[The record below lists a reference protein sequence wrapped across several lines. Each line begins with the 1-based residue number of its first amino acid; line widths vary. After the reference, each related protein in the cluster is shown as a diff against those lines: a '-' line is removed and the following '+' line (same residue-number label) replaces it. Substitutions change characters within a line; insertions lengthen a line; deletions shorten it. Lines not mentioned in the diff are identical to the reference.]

1 MKYNRVHRTL
11 LPVALL
17 ALTLAVPALQARVAQ
32 SMDADNYVIGPRD
45 VIVISIFDQPT
56 LSGKFTVEA
65 DGTFTFP
72 HLGPVKAGGLTVRAL
87 QASLHKRLSETLF
100 RNPQVTVGVENY
112 RSKRIFMMGEV
123 GLQGRQ
129 PLAGSM
135 TLIEALATAS
145 GTTASA
151 SGEAII
157 VRPRNGVPDA
167 PLMPGQDLTAEV
179 IRVDLLK
186 LRGGDLTQNLHLQ
199 DGDTVY
205 IPRSETAY
213 IYGQVKSPGVYP
225 IQRKMTVLQALSLAG
240 GPTEHGAINRIQII
254 RFENGKEQTIKVK
267 NPIAELVRPGDTIIV
282 PERWF

>member
-1 MKYNRVHRTL
+1 MTRTL
-11 LPVALL
+11 PIL
-17 ALTLAVPALQARVAQ
+17 ALFALVLAVPALQARAAQ
-32 SMDADNYVIGPRD
+32 SMDADNYVIGARD

-72 HLGPVKAGGLTVRAL
+72 HLGPVKAAGLTVRDL

-123 GLQGRQ
+123 GAQGRQ
-129 PLAGSM
+129 PLTGSM
-135 TLIEALATAS
+135 TLIEALATAG

-151 SGEAII
+151 SGDAII
-157 VRPRNGVPDA
+157 VRPRSGVPDA
-167 PLMPGQDLTAEV
+167 PLMPGQDETAEV
-179 IRVDLLK
+179 LRVDLLK
-186 LRGGDLTQNLHLQ
+186 LRAGDLTQNLQLQ

-205 IPRSETAY
+205 IPRAETAY
-213 IYGQVKSPGVYP
+213 IYGEVRSPGVYP

-240 GPTEHGAINRIQII
+240 GPTENGAINRIQIV
-254 RFENGKEQTIKVK
+254 RFENGKEQKIKVR
-267 NPIAELVRPGDTIIV
+267 NPITELVKPGDTIIV

>member
-1 MKYNRVHRTL
+1 MTRTL
-11 LPVALL
+11 PIL
-17 ALTLAVPALQARVAQ
+17 ALFALVLAVPALQARAAQ

-72 HLGPVKAGGLTVRAL
+72 HLGPVKAAGLTVRDL

-123 GLQGRQ
+123 GAQGRQ
-129 PLAGSM
+129 PLTGSM
-135 TLIEALATAS
+135 TLIEALATAG
-145 GTTASA
+145 GTTAAA
-151 SGEAII
+151 SGDAIV

-167 PLMPGQDLTAEV
+167 PLMPGQDETAEV
-179 IRVDLLK
+179 LRVDLLK
-186 LRGGDLTQNLHLQ
+186 LRAGDLTQNLQLQ

-205 IPRSETAY
+205 IPRAETAY
-213 IYGQVKSPGVYP
+213 IYGEVRSPGVYP

-240 GPTEHGAINRIQII
+240 GPTENGAINRIQIV
-254 RFENGKEQTIKVK
+254 RFENGKEQKIKVK
-267 NPIAELVRPGDTIIV
+267 NPITELVKPGDTIIV